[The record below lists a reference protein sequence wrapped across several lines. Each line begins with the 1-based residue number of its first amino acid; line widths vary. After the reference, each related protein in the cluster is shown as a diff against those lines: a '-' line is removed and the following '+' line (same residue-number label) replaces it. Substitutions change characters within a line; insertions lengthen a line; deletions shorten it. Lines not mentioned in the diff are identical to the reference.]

1 MVRFLEFYYDFIS
14 KYISYLESRNL
25 ISKSTREK
33 TSMVITL
40 GLQPLGLILVII
52 MMAPFINEKI
62 RFPIAATLLIYW
74 WTSTIWILIKTIR
87 KR

>member
-1 MVRFLEFYYDFIS
+1 
-14 KYISYLESRNL
+14 
-25 ISKSTREK
+25 
-33 TSMVITL
+33 MVITL